1 MQKVNYM
8 KSSLLCKLLVSSTLT
23 LFALPSLA
31 KSCTVYYDSG
41 SGTGSRIY
49 DADNEI
55 QAQAKFK
62 KEYPDRRITNIVCR

>member
-1 MQKVNYM
+1 M
-8 KSSLLCKLLVSSTLT
+8 KTSLFLKLLISSSLT

-55 QAQAKFK
+55 QAQAKFQ
-62 KEYPDRRITNIVCR
+62 KEYPGRRITNIVCR